1 MLNYPSKQEGVEGG
15 TEKRQGGREKLNKGI
30 KECRYRMMGR
40 KEEALK
46 HCLVCRIFNVI
57 SFTTPQSIINT

>member
-40 KEEALK
+40 KKEAL
-46 HCLVCRIFNVI
+46 
-57 SFTTPQSIINT
+57 NTA